1 MCSARAVQEKQW
13 QKRAILVPSKK
24 TMAKMVHFG
33 PCIFCF
39 WVAGVVWGFA
49 DFAKEEKSCVGLANN
64 PTQRQLLRFDAA
76 DESVLGGFLLAAGFG
91 FVFGCGFALG
101 AGGFAFC
108 GFVFGRLGGFGL
120 AAVAVV
126 IVAWV
131 GTAGIVAVGAFVAVC
146 RYLYVGIFDEFEVD
160 EFLEHIDAFDADGDG
175 VAELVAFAIAAS
187 DDLIVVLVE
196 HVVVAL
202 EASDGYHAFA
212 FAAFDFGV

>member
-1 MCSARAVQEKQW
+1 MFRKFQTVLEMLKNVFRKGRAG
-13 QKRAILVPSKK
+13 K
-24 TMAKMVHFG
+24 TMAKMVHLG
-33 PCIFCF
+33 LCIFCF
-39 WVAGVVWGFA
+39 WVAGGAFGASQTVQGV
-49 DFAKEEKSCVGLANN
+49 EKSCVGLANN

-76 DESVLGGFLLAAGFG
+76 DESVFGGFLLAAGFG
-91 FVFGCGFALG
+91 FVFGFSFALG
-101 AGGFAFC
+101 TGGL
-108 GFVFGRLGGFGL
+108 VFGRLGGFGL

-131 GTAGIVAVGAFVAVC
+131 GTAGAFVAVC

-160 EFLEHIDAFDADGDG
+160 EFLEHIDTFDADGDG
-175 VAELVAFAIAAS
+175 VAELVAFAVAAA
-187 DDLIVVLVE
+187 DDLVVVLVE